1 MTKLGKKTDPT
12 RGRVGDCHSTGKP
25 RLCRADAGLDISW
38 MFVGPSRCE
47 STTEGYR
54 AYRRW
59 GRKTLRE
66 DVELF
71 ENQILYLI
79 QIRKLKNRVFQEQ
92 RVTIT
97 EEEMQ
102 QVFLKDKHHVGGELV
117 VFALTIL
124 SGSRAEIFPYFLSD
138 LGLIRHLVFF
148 VGLFVI
154 FCPFLSLRMTS
165 QLFKIP

>member
-1 MTKLGKKTDPT
+1 LAKKPIRQEAGWGTAT
-12 RGRVGDCHSTGKP
+12 RRVNHASAALMLVWILAGCLWAQADVRVQQRDTG
-25 RLCRADAGLDISW
+25 
-38 MFVGPSRCE
+38 
-47 STTEGYR
+47 

-138 LGLIRHLVFF
+138 LGLIRDFLFF
-148 VGLFVI
+148 VGLFVV